1 MNTSDP
7 HRARRRAHPLVLGLL
22 LPALGCGGRQA
33 EAEAEGA
40 SEPPRRESL
49 VQVGERAPAFEVPDQ
64 EGRPR
69 TLAEFAGRPV
79 VLYFYPKDA
88 TPGCTREACAFR
100 DAWDRIQETG
110 AVVLGVSRDDVASH
124 ARFAAEHELP
134 FPLLADTDGQVVRAY
149 GVGESFGMPNRVTF
163 LVGPDGLVRRVYPRV
178 DPGVHAD
185 EVIAA
190 LRELASSGG

>member
-1 MNTSDP
+1 MML
-7 HRARRRAHPLVLGLL
+7 RLLRVAVLLFTPAVAGL
-22 LPALGCGGRQA
+22 AGCAGRQA
-33 EAEAEGA
+33 EADAADET
-40 SEPPRRESL
+40 PRREGL
-49 VQVGERAPAFEVPDQ
+49 VEVGERAPAFQVPDQ
-64 EGRPR
+64 AGRDR
-69 TLAEFAGRPV
+69 TLAEFAGQPV

-100 DAWDRIQETG
+100 DAWDRLQAAG

-124 ARFAAEHELP
+124 ARFAREHDLP
-134 FPLLADTDGQVVRAY
+134 FPLLADTDGEVVRAY

-163 LVGPDGLVRRVYPRV
+163 LIGPDGLVRRVYPRV

-190 LRELASSGG
+190 LRELTADPS